1 MITYRLIRFSNRP
14 TKTTKLWKWKLSVE
28 KTFSFEPKL
37 SGIQPGLKHLLS
49 LLDAKEPFTYTKI
62 NHGFWEF
69 LIHLKNDNFST
80 FVSLFDG
87 SKNQNRQ
94 LQAMGL
100 TFEETFVRE
109 IFDCLSS
116 APKTSTNFIT
126 ASTLSPWP
134 LSAEIE
140 GTPAISTRLCNDI
153 IEQLV
158 PEHLRNNA
166 ADLSLPAMNSNM
178 LLITGEISQFFDRL
192 NGRDLIIITNPLI
205 RTFFEFCK
213 PKNLIFVEA
222 DAKRK
227 GNEA

>member
-1 MITYRLIRFSNRP
+1 M
-14 TKTTKLWKWKLSVE
+14 E

-37 SGIQPGLKHLLS
+37 NGIQPGLKHLLS
-49 LLDAKEPFTYTKI
+49 LMDAKEPFTYTKI

-94 LQAMGL
+94 LQAMGQTL
-100 TFEETFVRE
+100 NETFVRE

-166 ADLSLPAMNSNM
+166 ADLEFTGHEFKHA
-178 LLITGEISQFFDRL
+178 LITG
-192 NGRDLIIITNPLI
+192 
-205 RTFFEFCK
+205 
-213 PKNLIFVEA
+213 
-222 DAKRK
+222 
-227 GNEA
+227 